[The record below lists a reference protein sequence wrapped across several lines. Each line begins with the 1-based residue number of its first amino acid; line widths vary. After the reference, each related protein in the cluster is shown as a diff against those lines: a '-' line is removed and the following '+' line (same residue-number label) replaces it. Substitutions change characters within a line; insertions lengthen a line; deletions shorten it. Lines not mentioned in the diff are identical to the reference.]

1 MQPGAPDRDCLGGC
15 YFERPAEKLVLE
27 GYRHWTA
34 GFDTGSVVPWEMA
47 WGLYSEILGNSA
59 ARVALAE
66 LSHFIRTLG
75 RCAHCPLRAFPF
87 GAHHI
92 CREECLTLGL
102 IAANQHEDMRA
113 EELCLGALACASRAR
128 EAGEAA
134 RDFAAALSG
143 FGQKLLPIPAG
154 VIEDILMRA
163 RMPLE
168 RGTVH

>member
-1 MQPGAPDRDCLGGC
+1 
-15 YFERPAEKLVLE
+15 
-27 GYRHWTA
+27 
-34 GFDTGSVVPWEMA
+34 MA
-47 WGLYSEILGNSA
+47 WGLYSDILGSSD

-92 CREECLTLGL
+92 CRDECLTLGI
-102 IAANQHEDMRA
+102 IAANQHEDARA
-113 EELCLGALACASRAR
+113 AELCLGALACAPRAR
-128 EAGEAA
+128 EVGEAA

-143 FGQKLLPIPAG
+143 FEQKLLPIPAG

-163 RMPLE
+163 RAPS
-168 RGTVH
+168 GQTVH

>member
-1 MQPGAPDRDCLGGC
+1 MQSDAGDRDCFGGC

-34 GFDTGSVVPWEMA
+34 GYDTGSVVPWEMA
-47 WGLYSEILGNSA
+47 WGLYSDILGSSD

-92 CREECLTLGL
+92 CRDECLTLGI
-102 IAANQHEDMRA
+102 IAANQHEDARA
-113 EELCLGALACASRAR
+113 AELCLGALACAPRAR
-128 EAGEAA
+128 EVGEAA

-143 FGQKLLPIPAG
+143 FEQKLLPIPAG

-163 RMPLE
+163 RAPS
-168 RGTVH
+168 GQTVH